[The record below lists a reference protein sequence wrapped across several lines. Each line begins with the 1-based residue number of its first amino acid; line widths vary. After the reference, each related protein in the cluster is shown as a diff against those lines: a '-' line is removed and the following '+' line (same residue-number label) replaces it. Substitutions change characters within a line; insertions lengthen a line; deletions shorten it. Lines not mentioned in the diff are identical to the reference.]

1 LRIQFKFFDFGH
13 NSGGSIGGT
22 FGGGYGGGEGGR
34 GVQALQ
40 GSVQLGANPV
50 QVSPHPLDIQGYGPP
65 IPLQLLV
72 LLQHGL
78 QHSLLLDYLANS
90 VMLVETLGTLRPMVH
105 NGLDRR
111 Q

>member
-1 LRIQFKFFDFGH
+1 L
-13 NSGGSIGGT
+13 GGPLLDNRVLGIGLLKIRLLCGT
-22 FGGGYGGGEGGR
+22 EEGGR